1 MDPWE
6 EEKRAAAEAAAS
18 LVEDGMTVGLGTGST
33 VAHFLPALARRGLS
47 ITCVAT
53 SLTTEASARSLGLA
67 LDPFDA
73 VDRLDL
79 VIDGADQ
86 VAPDLW
92 LIKGRGGAHLR
103 EKIAAAAADRFVV
116 IVSSDKL
123 VEALGPPVPLEVLS
137 FGLGATIRALSAFGD
152 VHPRPG
158 VTPDGNVLLD
168 FSGSIED
175 PKVLSTELDTVPG
188 VVGHGLF
195 PPELVAE
202 VLVGR
207 TGGPVDRL
215 TPPGSDPAAE
225 PHAKPPL

>member
-1 MDPWE
+1 MDGRE
-6 EEKRAAAEAAAS
+6 QEKRAAAEAATL
-18 LVEDGMTVGLGTGST
+18 LVQDGMTVGLGTGST
-33 VAHFLPALARRGLS
+33 VAHFLPALARRQLA

-53 SLTTEASARSLGLA
+53 SVSTETTARSLGLA

-79 VIDGADQ
+79 VVDGADQ

-123 VEALGPPVPLEVLS
+123 VGEIGPPVPLEVLS
-137 FGLGATIRALSAFGD
+137 FGLGATIRTLSSFGE
-152 VHPRPG
+152 VRTRHG

-168 FSGSIED
+168 FYAPVDDPEQLSG
-175 PKVLSTELDTVPG
+175 TLDAVPG

-195 PPELVAE
+195 APNLVAE
-202 VLVGR
+202 VLVGKAD
-207 TGGPVDRL
+207 GSVDRL
-215 TPPGSDPAAE
+215 TS
-225 PHAKPPL
+225 